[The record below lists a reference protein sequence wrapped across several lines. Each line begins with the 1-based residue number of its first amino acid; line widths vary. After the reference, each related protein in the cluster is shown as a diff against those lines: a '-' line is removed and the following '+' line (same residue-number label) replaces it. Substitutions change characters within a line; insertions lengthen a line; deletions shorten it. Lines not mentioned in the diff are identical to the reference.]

1 VLSFSADF
9 EIHLFQGAIP
19 MQRNAS
25 AHWSGGLKDGKG
37 TLSSA
42 SGVLKNTPY
51 SFSTRFESQPG
62 TNPEELIA
70 AAHAGCFTMALSGQ
84 LGAAGMTAQAI
95 DTTATVTL
103 EKLEAGFTVT
113 GVHLQVTVKIPGAD
127 QAKFDQAA
135 KNAKE
140 GCPISRLLNTKITME
155 AKLES

>member
-1 VLSFSADF
+1 
-9 EIHLFQGAIP
+9 

-37 TLSSA
+37 TLTSG

-70 AAHAGCFTMALSGQ
+70 AAHAGCFTMAFSAQ
-84 LGAAGMTAQAI
+84 LGNAGITAQAI

-113 GVHLQVTVKIPGAD
+113 SVHLQVTAKIPGAD
-127 QAKFDQAA
+127 PAKFNEAA

-140 GCPISRLLNTKITME
+140 GCPISRLLNTKITMD